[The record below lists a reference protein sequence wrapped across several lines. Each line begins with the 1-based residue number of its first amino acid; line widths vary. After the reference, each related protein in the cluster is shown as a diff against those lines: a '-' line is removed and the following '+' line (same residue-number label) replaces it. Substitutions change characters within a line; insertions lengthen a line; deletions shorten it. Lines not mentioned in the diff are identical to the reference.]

1 MSRWNAYYR
10 FYKIAPSVYICQA
23 EIFALTSFVSIPH
36 FLYSWKPE
44 CAIFTGDLIRGAI
57 PVSAAYLIFFLLI
70 IRPLLPTL
78 LLSLPSRES
87 RKIISLC
94 WPVTSE
100 VCKAE
105 AVLYTV
111 QYSAIEGDF
120 ADILDSAIWK
130 TFKYVLLI
138 SWLRYALLLQIE
150 PRCNYNYNWEDV

>member
-23 EIFALTSFVSIPH
+23 EIFALAFICLHSPLSVQLETHVCYFYRWPYTRCDTCIGCLS
-36 FLYSWKPE
+36 
-44 CAIFTGDLIRGAI
+44 
-57 PVSAAYLIFFLLI
+57 YLF
-70 IRPLLPTL
+70 PANNPMLLPTL
-78 LLSLPSRES
+78 LLSLPSSPSRES

-120 ADILDSAIWK
+120 ADNRGHQQYFLCKYEYITQPPSLAFGFGLD
-130 TFKYVLLI
+130 
-138 SWLRYALLLQIE
+138 Q
-150 PRCNYNYNWEDV
+150 WENM